1 MKKYG
6 FKVLK
11 IVSTGH
17 HPERFSYIKRRNLQS
32 GCFQWKF
39 FEFISKI
46 NKLGDTMEV
55 YCKRIR

>member
-17 HPERFSYIKRRNLQS
+17 HPERFSYIKKRNLKP
-32 GCFQWKF
+32 GCLQWKF
-39 FEFISKI
+39 FEIFSKI

-55 YCKRIR
+55 YCKKMR